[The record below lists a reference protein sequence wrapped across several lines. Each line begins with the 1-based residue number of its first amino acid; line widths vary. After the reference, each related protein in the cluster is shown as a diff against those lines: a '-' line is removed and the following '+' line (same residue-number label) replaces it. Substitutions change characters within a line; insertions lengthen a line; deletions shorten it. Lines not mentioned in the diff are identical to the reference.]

1 MSMDAAS
8 LQPVRALGSLEG
20 IYRSKHANSPPV
32 GGGNNV
38 PAPAGGQIRGY
49 FCVWQPNA
57 PRRLSSRNL
66 RECGAEGLGIARNI
80 GWRLQAAE

>member
-20 IYRSKHANSPPV
+20 IY
-32 GGGNNV
+32 NNV
-38 PAPAGGQIRGY
+38 PAPAGGQIRRC

-57 PRRLSSRNL
+57 PRRLSSRKP
-66 RECGAEGLGIARNI
+66 RECGEEGLGIARNI
-80 GWRLQAAE
+80 GWRPQAVE